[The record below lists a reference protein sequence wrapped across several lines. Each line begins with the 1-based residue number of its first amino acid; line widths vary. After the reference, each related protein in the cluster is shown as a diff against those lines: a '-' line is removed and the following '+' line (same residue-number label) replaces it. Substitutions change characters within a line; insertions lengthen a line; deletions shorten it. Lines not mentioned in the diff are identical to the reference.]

1 MYAPSIGRD
10 VTVTVTGS
18 VASEL
23 IARAGLGLHDDAC
36 WRLRNGERTTDPTRA
51 LTDALVAITD
61 EEV

>member
-1 MYAPSIGRD
+1 MYAPSLDSD

-23 IARAGLGLHDDAC
+23 IAIAGLGLQDDAC
-36 WRLRNGERTTDPTRA
+36 WHLRDGGTTTDPQEA
-51 LTDALVAITD
+51 LTDALVVITE